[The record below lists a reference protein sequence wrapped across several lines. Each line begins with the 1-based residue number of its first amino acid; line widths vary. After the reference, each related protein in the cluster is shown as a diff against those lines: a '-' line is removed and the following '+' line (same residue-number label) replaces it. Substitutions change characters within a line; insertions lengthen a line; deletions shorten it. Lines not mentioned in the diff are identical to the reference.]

1 MTAMAFRW
9 QDQREFFKDA
19 RRARYLSRLVAK
31 AADLI
36 IAMSLWHIPGAAG
49 AFASLFYILLCDGF
63 PGGRSAGKWL
73 TGLKVVRVD
82 REGMDFQSSLLR
94 NLTVATPFLLYL
106 IPVAGPFLT
115 YTVGLAV
122 LLIETYLGFYDA
134 DGQRAGDT
142 LAETLVVECG
152 RVADEVPLPDRRA

>member
-1 MTAMAFRW
+1 MAFRW

-36 IAMSLWHIPGAAG
+36 IAMSLWHVPGAAG
-49 AFASLFYILLCDGF
+49 TFASLFYILLCDGF
-63 PGGRSAGKWL
+63 PGGQSAGKRL

-82 REGMDFQSSLLR
+82 RDVMDFQSSLLR
-94 NLTVATPFLLYL
+94 NLTVAIPFLFYL
-106 IPVAGPFLT
+106 IPVAGPFLA
-115 YTVGLAV
+115 YTIGLAV

-142 LAETLVVECG
+142 LAETLVVEC
-152 RVADEVPLPDRRA
+152 RQAADDVPLSDRRP

>member
-1 MTAMAFRW
+1 MDFRW
-9 QDQREFFKDA
+9 QEQREFFKDA
-19 RRARYLSRLVAK
+19 RRARYLSRMVAK

-49 AFASLFYILLCDGF
+49 TFASLFYILLCDGF
-63 PGGRSAGKWL
+63 PGGQSAGKRL

-82 REGMDFQSSLLR
+82 RDGMDFQSSLVR
-94 NLTVATPFLLYL
+94 NLTVAVPFLFYL
-106 IPVAGPFLT
+106 IPVAGPFLA
-115 YTVGLAV
+115 YTIGLAV

-142 LAETLVVECG
+142 LAETLVVEC
-152 RVADEVPLPDRRA
+152 RQASDDVPLSDRRP